1 MSDPRR
7 DRILGPAAGRVS
19 VRAPAKL
26 NLQLSVGA
34 PGPDGYHELATVFH
48 AVGLYDELTATEH
61 ADGIRVTVEGTQA
74 GLVPTDGSNLAV
86 RAARLLAARTGV
98 AAAVDLRIRKE
109 IPVAGGMAGGSA
121 DAAAAL
127 VACDLLWRTGLSRE
141 DLHELSADLGADVP
155 FALMGGTAI
164 GTGRGDVLTP
174 ALARGELHWVL
185 AVSSEQLST
194 PAVYA
199 ECDRLRGR
207 RAVIEP
213 RVSDRMMQ
221 GLRRGDAALIGA
233 ELVNDLQP
241 AALSLCPSL
250 IETLAVGDDYGAL
263 GSVVSGS
270 GPTVAFLVSDAE
282 RALDLAVALTASGT
296 CEQVLRVS
304 GPAHGVRSLD
314 PPRVL

>member
-1 MSDPRR
+1 
-7 DRILGPAAGRVS
+7 
-19 VRAPAKL
+19 
-26 NLQLSVGA
+26 
-34 PGPDGYHELATVFH
+34 
-48 AVGLYDELTATEH
+48 
-61 ADGIRVTVEGTQA
+61 
-74 GLVPTDGSNLAV
+74 
-86 RAARLLAARTGV
+86 
-98 AAAVDLRIRKE
+98 
-109 IPVAGGMAGGSA
+109 
-121 DAAAAL
+121 
-127 VACDLLWRTGLSRE
+127 
-141 DLHELSADLGADVP
+141 
-155 FALMGGTAI
+155 MGGTAI

-185 AVSSEQLST
+185 AVSGEQLST